1 MDLKAVLKNNK
12 KKFCALLKGKPL
24 FKAKKNKKLLFKYI
38 A

>member
-1 MDLKAVLKNNK
+1 MDLKAVLKTN

-24 FKAKKNKKLLFKYI
+24 FKAKKNKKLLFNYI